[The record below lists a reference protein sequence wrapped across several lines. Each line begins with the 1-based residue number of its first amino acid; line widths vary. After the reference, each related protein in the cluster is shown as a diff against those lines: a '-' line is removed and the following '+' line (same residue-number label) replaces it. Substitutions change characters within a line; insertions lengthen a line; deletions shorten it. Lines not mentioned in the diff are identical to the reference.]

1 MSQNGLKVNVTKHL
15 TLLGHIMAR
24 IFPIL
29 LLIGLALGQDSLKK
43 ESDFDKLVSKSGT
56 IYLGEYSRIE
66 KNIVYFKT
74 AKAMASQGVPL
85 NKVHTLQLSDGTIII
100 NNGEINKID
109 LDNIEDRKLI
119 VTEGKKLTL
128 EQKVLLLGA
137 SVAIVT
143 LYLYLNFSFGGDFY
157 FGP

>member
-1 MSQNGLKVNVTKHL
+1 MTKHL
-15 TLLGHIMAR
+15 TLLVHR
-24 IFPIL
+24 IFTIFL
-29 LLIGLALGQDSLKK
+29 FIGLAWGQDSLKK

-66 KNIVYFKT
+66 KNVVYFKT
-74 AKAMASQGVPL
+74 TNAMASQGFPL
-85 NKVHTLQLSDGTIII
+85 NKIQILQLKDGTTII
-100 NNGEINKID
+100 NDGEINKID

-119 VTEGKKLTL
+119 VTESKKLTL

>member
-1 MSQNGLKVNVTKHL
+1 MTKYL
-15 TLLGHIMAR
+15 TLLL
-24 IFPIL
+24 F
-29 LLIGLALGQDSLKK
+29 IGLAWGQDNLKK
-43 ESDFDKLVSKSGT
+43 ESDFDKLVSKGGT
-56 IYLGEYSRIE
+56 IFLGEFSRIE
-66 KNIVYFKT
+66 KSVVYFKT
-74 AKAMASQGVPL
+74 INAMASQGVPL
-85 NKVHTLQLSDGTIII
+85 NKIQILQLEDGTTII
-100 NNGEINKID
+100 NDGEINKID

-119 VTEGKKLTL
+119 VTESKKLTL

>member
-1 MSQNGLKVNVTKHL
+1 MTKHL
-15 TLLGHIMAR
+15 TLLL
-24 IFPIL
+24 F
-29 LLIGLALGQDSLKK
+29 IGLAWGQDNLKK

-56 IYLGEYSRIE
+56 IYLGEYSRID
-66 KNIVYFKT
+66 NSVVYFKT
-74 AKAMASQGVPL
+74 TNAMASQGVPL
-85 NKVHTLQLSDGTIII
+85 NKIQILQLKDGTTII
-100 NNGEINKID
+100 NDGEINKID

-119 VTEGKKLTL
+119 VTKSKKLTL

>member
-1 MSQNGLKVNVTKHL
+1 MTKHL
-15 TLLGHIMAR
+15 TLIVFR
-24 IFPIL
+24 IFPIFL
-29 LLIGLALGQDSLKK
+29 FIGLAWGQDNLKK
-43 ESDFDKLVSKSGT
+43 EYDFDKLVSKGGT
-56 IYLGEYSRIE
+56 IFLGEYSRIE
-66 KNIVYFKT
+66 NSVVYFKT
-74 AKAMASQGVPL
+74 TNAMASQGAPL
-85 NKVHTLQLSDGTIII
+85 NKIQILQLKDGTTII
-100 NNGEINKID
+100 NDGEINKID

-119 VTEGKKLTL
+119 VTESKKLTL

>member
-1 MSQNGLKVNVTKHL
+1 MTKKL
-15 TLLGHIMAR
+15 TLLL
-24 IFPIL
+24 F
-29 LLIGLALGQDSLKK
+29 IGLTWGQDNLKK

-56 IYLGEYSRIE
+56 IYLGEYSRID
-66 KNIVYFKT
+66 NSVVYFKT
-74 AKAMASQGVPL
+74 TNAMASQGVPL
-85 NKVHTLQLSDGTIII
+85 NKIQILQLKDGTTII
-100 NNGEINKID
+100 NDGEINKID

-119 VTEGKKLTL
+119 VTKSKKLTL

-143 LYLYLNFSFGGDFY
+143 IYLYLNFSFGGDFY

>member
-1 MSQNGLKVNVTKHL
+1 MTKHL
-15 TLLGHIMAR
+15 TLLL
-24 IFPIL
+24 F
-29 LLIGLALGQDSLKK
+29 IGLAWGQDNLKK

-66 KNIVYFKT
+66 NSVVYFKT
-74 AKAMASQGVPL
+74 TNAMASQGFPL
-85 NKVHTLQLSDGTIII
+85 NKIQILQLKDGTTII
-100 NNGEINKID
+100 NDSEINKID

-119 VTEGKKLTL
+119 FTESKKLTL

>member
-1 MSQNGLKVNVTKHL
+1 MTKHL
-15 TLLGHIMAR
+15 TLLL
-24 IFPIL
+24 F
-29 LLIGLALGQDSLKK
+29 IGLVWGQDSLKK

-74 AKAMASQGVPL
+74 AKAMASQGIPL
-85 NKVHTLQLSDGTIII
+85 NKIQILQLKDGTTII

-119 VTEGKKLTL
+119 VTGSKKLTL

>member
-1 MSQNGLKVNVTKHL
+1 MTKHL
-15 TLLGHIMAR
+15 TLLVHR
-24 IFPIL
+24 IFPIFL
-29 LLIGLALGQDSLKK
+29 FVGMAWGQDNLKK

-66 KNIVYFKT
+66 KNVVYFKT
-74 AKAMASQGVPL
+74 ANAMASQGVPL
-85 NKVHTLQLSDGTIII
+85 NKIQILQLKDGKTII
-100 NNGEINKID
+100 NDGGINKID

-119 VTEGKKLTL
+119 VKENKKLTL
-128 EQKVLLLGA
+128 EQKILLLGA

>member
-1 MSQNGLKVNVTKHL
+1 MTKHL
-15 TLLGHIMAR
+15 TLLVLEKLP
-24 IFPIL
+24 IFL
-29 LLIGLALGQDSLKK
+29 FIGLAWGQDNLKK
-43 ESDFDKLVSKSGT
+43 EYDFDKLVSKGGT
-56 IYLGEYSRIE
+56 IFLGEYSRIE
-66 KNIVYFKT
+66 NSVVYFKT
-74 AKAMASQGVPL
+74 TNAMASQGVPL
-85 NKVHTLQLSDGTIII
+85 NKIQILQLKDGTTII
-100 NNGEINKID
+100 NDGEINKID

-119 VTEGKKLTL
+119 VTESKKLTL

>member
-1 MSQNGLKVNVTKHL
+1 MTKRL
-15 TLLGHIMAR
+15 TLLL
-24 IFPIL
+24 F
-29 LLIGLALGQDSLKK
+29 IGLTWGQDNLKK
-43 ESDFDKLVSKSGT
+43 ESDFDRLVSKGGT
-56 IYLGEYSRIE
+56 VFLGEYSRIE
-66 KNIVYFKT
+66 KNVVYFKT
-74 AKAMASQGVPL
+74 TNAMASQGVPL
-85 NKVHTLQLSDGTIII
+85 NKIQILQLEDGTTII
-100 NNGEINKID
+100 NDGEINKID

-119 VTEGKKLTL
+119 VTESKKLTL

>member
-1 MSQNGLKVNVTKHL
+1 MTKHL
-15 TLLGHIMAR
+15 A
-24 IFPIL
+24 L
-29 LLIGLALGQDSLKK
+29 LLFIGLAWGQDNLKK
-43 ESDFDKLVSKSGT
+43 EYDFDKLVSKGGT

-66 KNIVYFKT
+66 RNIVYFKT

-85 NKVHTLQLSDGTIII
+85 NKIQILQLKDGATII
-100 NNGEINKID
+100 NDGEINKID

-119 VTEGKKLTL
+119 VTGSKKLTL

>member
-1 MSQNGLKVNVTKHL
+1 MTKHL
-15 TLLGHIMAR
+15 TLLL
-24 IFPIL
+24 F
-29 LLIGLALGQDSLKK
+29 IGLAWGQDDLKK
-43 ESDFDKLVSKSGT
+43 EYDFDKLVSKGGT
-56 IYLGEYSRIE
+56 IFLGEYSRIE
-66 KNIVYFKT
+66 NSVVYFKT
-74 AKAMASQGVPL
+74 TNAMASQGVPL
-85 NKVHTLQLSDGTIII
+85 NKIQILQLKDGTTII
-100 NNGEINKID
+100 NDGEINKID

-119 VTEGKKLTL
+119 VTESKKLTL

>member
-1 MSQNGLKVNVTKHL
+1 MSISKINQMIKHL
-15 TLLGHIMAR
+15 TLLL
-24 IFPIL
+24 F
-29 LLIGLALGQDSLKK
+29 IGLAWGQDNLKK
-43 ESDFDKLVSKSGT
+43 ESDFDKLVSKGGT
-56 IYLGEYSRIE
+56 IFLGEFSRIE
-66 KNIVYFKT
+66 KGVVYFKT
-74 AKAMASQGVPL
+74 INAMASQGVPL
-85 NKVHTLQLSDGTIII
+85 NKIQILQLNDGTTII
-100 NNGEINKID
+100 NDGEINKID

-119 VTEGKKLTL
+119 VTESKKLTL

>member
-1 MSQNGLKVNVTKHL
+1 LFKKILS
-15 TLLGHIMAR
+15 
-24 IFPIL
+24 L
-29 LLIGLALGQDSLKK
+29 LLFIGLAWGQNTSEI
-43 ESDFDKLVSKSGT
+43 ESDFDKLISKGGRVF
-56 IYLGEYSRIE
+56 LGEYSRIE
-66 KNIVYFKT
+66 GSVVYFKT
-74 AKAMASQGVPL
+74 TNAMASQGVPL
-85 NKVHTLQLSDGTIII
+85 NKVQTLQLNDGTTII
-100 NNGEINKID
+100 NDGEINKID

-119 VTEGKKLTL
+119 VTENKKLTL

>member
-1 MSQNGLKVNVTKHL
+1 MIRYLPL
-15 TLLGHIMAR
+15 
-24 IFPIL
+24 IL
-29 LLIGLALGQDSLKK
+29 FTGLAWGQDNLKK

-56 IYLGEYSRIE
+56 IYLGEYSRID
-66 KNIVYFKT
+66 NSVVYFKT
-74 AKAMASQGVPL
+74 TNAMASQGVPL
-85 NKVHTLQLSDGTIII
+85 NKIQILQLKDGTTII
-100 NNGEINKID
+100 NDGEINKID

-119 VTEGKKLTL
+119 VTKSKKLTL

>member
-1 MSQNGLKVNVTKHL
+1 MTKHL
-15 TLLGHIMAR
+15 TLLL
-24 IFPIL
+24 F
-29 LLIGLALGQDSLKK
+29 IGLAWGQDNLKK

-56 IYLGEYSRIE
+56 IYLGEYSRID
-66 KNIVYFKT
+66 NSVVYFKT
-74 AKAMASQGVPL
+74 TNAMASQGVPL
-85 NKVHTLQLSDGTIII
+85 NKIQILQLKDGTTII
-100 NNGEINKID
+100 NDSEINKID

-119 VTEGKKLTL
+119 FTESKKLTL

>member
-1 MSQNGLKVNVTKHL
+1 MTKHL
-15 TLLGHIMAR
+15 TLLL
-24 IFPIL
+24 F
-29 LLIGLALGQDSLKK
+29 IGLSWGQDNLKK
-43 ESDFDKLVSKSGT
+43 ESDFDKLVSKGGT
-56 IYLGEYSRIE
+56 IFLGEYSRIE
-66 KNIVYFKT
+66 KSVVYFKT
-74 AKAMASQGVPL
+74 INAMASQGVPL
-85 NKVHTLQLSDGTIII
+85 NKIQILQLNDGTTII
-100 NNGEINKID
+100 NDGEINKID

-119 VTEGKKLTL
+119 VTESKKLTL

>member
-1 MSQNGLKVNVTKHL
+1 MAKHL
-15 TLLGHIMAR
+15 ILLVHR

-29 LLIGLALGQDSLKK
+29 LFIGLAWGQNNLKK
-43 ESDFDKLVSKSGT
+43 ESDFDKLVSKGGT
-56 IYLGEYSRIE
+56 IFLGEFSRIE
-66 KNIVYFKT
+66 NSVVYFKT
-74 AKAMASQGVPL
+74 INAMASKGVPL
-85 NKVHTLQLSDGTIII
+85 NKIQILQLNDGTTII
-100 NNGEINKID
+100 NDGEINKID

-119 VTEGKKLTL
+119 VTESKKLTL

>member
-1 MSQNGLKVNVTKHL
+1 MTKYL
-15 TLLGHIMAR
+15 TLLL
-24 IFPIL
+24 F
-29 LLIGLALGQDSLKK
+29 IGLAWGQDNLKK
-43 ESDFDKLVSKSGT
+43 ESDFDKLVSKGGT
-56 IYLGEYSRIE
+56 IFLGEFSRIE
-66 KNIVYFKT
+66 KSVVYFKT
-74 AKAMASQGVPL
+74 INAMASQGVPL
-85 NKVHTLQLSDGTIII
+85 NKIQILQLNDGTTII
-100 NNGEINKID
+100 NDGEINKID

-119 VTEGKKLTL
+119 VTESKKLTL